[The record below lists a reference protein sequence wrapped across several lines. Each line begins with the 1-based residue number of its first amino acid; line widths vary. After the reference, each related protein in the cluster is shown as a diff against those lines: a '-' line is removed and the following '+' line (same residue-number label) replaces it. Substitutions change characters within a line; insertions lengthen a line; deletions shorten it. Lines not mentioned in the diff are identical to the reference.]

1 MNVYITGT
9 PGVNASTINDTIRF
23 LNKSQGR
30 LTFIKSEGISE
41 KQLCR
46 VLKTKNS
53 IESFDFCQLEDI
65 ADFYRTLGEIED
77 ADLVV
82 FLSDYKLDYEKYDG
96 DKRWFSYFSN
106 NNIVVKTYGWELY
119 TSNRPY
125 LAISHQIIENIFQ
138 SLSGLNLKTSS
149 VHNMYHFDDNSVC
162 INNFALFEKEIKIKL
177 LSGVI
182 CETCVSDFLNITPE
196 NYNYY
201 PQIDDILERVRK
213 ELKAIVRI
221 EPSYEDVKINEDGS
235 IEIGE
240 HRLEFKKDKHIHF
253 IYLFFL
259 INSGKWFSE
268 KNLFEFDGNIN
279 SNLSSLIKCHNIVY
293 GHGFTPPESKPI
305 PKLIQRRIDDLK
317 SKKSTF
323 NSYRSKIS
331 SRVPEQQYGFMSL
344 PNGNKTYKFSVNIPP
359 EKLQL
364 PNSFLGFRC

>member
-1 MNVYITGT
+1 MNVYITGM
-9 PGVNASTINDTIRF
+9 PGVSASTINDTIRF

-46 VLKTKNS
+46 VLKTENS

-65 ADFYRTLGEIED
+65 SDVYRTLREIED
-77 ADLVV
+77 EDLVV

-106 NNIVVKTYGWELY
+106 NNIVVKTYGWEVY

-125 LAISHQIIENIFQ
+125 LAISHQIIENVFQ

-149 VHNMYHFDDNSVC
+149 VHNMYHFGDNSVC

-182 CETCVSDFLNITPE
+182 CETCVSDFLNRTPE

-240 HRLEFKKDKHIHF
+240 HKLTFKGKYEHY

-268 KNLFEFDGNIN
+268 KNLFEFDGIIS
-279 SNLSSLIKCHNIVY
+279 SNLNSLIKCHNIVY
-293 GHGFTPPESKPI
+293 GHGFTPPDSKPI
-305 PKLIQRRIDDLK
+305 PKLIQRRIDDIK
-317 SKKSTF
+317 NKKSTF
-323 NSYRSKIS
+323 NSYRSSLSKS
-331 SRVPEQQYGFMSL
+331 VPDKQYGFMRL
-344 PNGNKTYKFSVNIPP
+344 PNGNNTYRFSVTIPT
-359 EKLQL
+359 EKLHL
-364 PNSFLGFRC
+364 PNSFLGFMC